1 MWSYSPLI
9 IVALSQGAREP
20 KRHTHSIIYNVS
32 ETLAATPR
40 RRTFSYRIRGAR
52 GGNQV
57 TSQTLYGHSEKELL
71 SNRSPSQSAP
81 QMYKHPNK
89 GTQILPFAPARTA
102 QAVPKPPHRTRLQHT
117 SSPLLLRK
125 RVPVSIPPKK
135 KLYCS
140 RDEAILVDELTYIA
154 QHPEQY
160 RFTCRPI

>member
-9 IVALSQGAREP
+9 VVSLTEGARSP
-20 KRHTHSIIYNVS
+20 KRHPHSIIYNVS
-32 ETLAATPR
+32 KTLAATPR
-40 RRTFSYRIRGAR
+40 LRAFSYRIRGAR
-52 GGNQV
+52 GWNQV
-57 TSQTLYGHSEKELL
+57 TSQTLYGHSEKGLL

-125 RVPVSIPPKK
+125 RVPVSIPPQT

-140 RDEAILVDELTYIA
+140 REEAILVDELTYIA
-154 QHPEQY
+154 SSLEQY